1 VQLETLVFFLAGIA
15 LLIAGAEV
23 LVRGA
28 SRLASA
34 IGVSPVV
41 IGLTVVAFGTSSPEL
56 AVGLQ
61 ASLVGEPDIVLG
73 NVVGSNVFNVLFI
86 LGLSAAIAPLVVAQ
100 QLVRFEVPLM
110 IGVSVLL
117 FVLALDGRI
126 GRLDGLV
133 LTWGIVGYC
142 LFAIRQSLKESPAVR
157 TEYER
162 EFGQRAPRM
171 NQWLFNLVLV
181 VIGLAMLILGSQW
194 LISGAVALAEALGV
208 SKLVVALTIVAAG
221 TSLPEVATSVVA
233 SMRGERDIAVGNVV
247 GSNLFNMLAI
257 LGLSSVVATDGIR
270 VAPAALGFDIPV
282 MIAVSVACLPIFFT
296 GYRIARWEGLLFLA
310 YYVVYTLYLIL
321 DATQHDALPQFS
333 AIMGLFVIPL
343 TLLTL
348 AVLAVRALK
357 IERWPKVLGTLSNDD
372 RPLTAFLAAADV
384 RASGGKARES
394 SAVAG
399 NQSKTRTA
407 RVSPGTEEEGRD
419 LLARLGINTVPV
431 KRDADGDTGGR
442 LVRPAMRHGLRLTPL
457 MGDHRRCRSGR
468 ERRVPYKQ

>member
-15 LLIAGAEV
+15 LLIAGAEI

-56 AVGLQ
+56 AVGFQ
-61 ASLVGEPDIVLG
+61 ASLAGEPDIVLG

-110 IGVSVLL
+110 IGVSVLM

-126 GRLDGLV
+126 GRFDGLV
-133 LTWGIVGYC
+133 LVCGIVGYC
-142 LFAIRQSLKESPAVR
+142 LFALRQSLKESPAVR
-157 TEYER
+157 AEYEK

-171 NQWLFNLVLV
+171 SQWLFNLGLV
-181 VIGLAMLILGSQW
+181 VIGLAMLILGSHW
-194 LISGAVALAEALGV
+194 LISGTVALAETLGI

-296 GYRIARWEGLLFLA
+296 GYRIARWEGFLFLA
-310 YYVVYTLYLIL
+310 YYAAYTLYLIL
-321 DATQHDALPQFS
+321 DAAQHDALPEFS

-357 IERWPKVLGTLSNDD
+357 SERGPKGAGD
-372 RPLTAFLAAADV
+372 AV
-384 RASGGKARES
+384 RR
-394 SAVAG
+394 
-399 NQSKTRTA
+399 
-407 RVSPGTEEEGRD
+407 
-419 LLARLGINTVPV
+419 
-431 KRDADGDTGGR
+431 
-442 LVRPAMRHGLRLTPL
+442 
-457 MGDHRRCRSGR
+457 
-468 ERRVPYKQ
+468 